1 MVAIMASGEALRAS
15 DLAAARALLR
25 SGSRSFYLAS
35 LLLPQHMRD
44 DATALYAF
52 CRLADDA
59 VDLPGDS
66 ALAIVQLQAQL
77 DRIYSGRPAP
87 MPVERLL
94 AHAVQQRIPRAL
106 LDALL
111 EGFAWDAAG
120 RRYQSLADLHA
131 YAARVAG
138 SVGAMMTLLLGVRA
152 PGVLARACDLGI
164 AMQLTNI
171 ARDVGQDARLGR
183 IYLPLGWLRE
193 AGIDPE
199 SWLAKPEFTP
209 ALAQVIE
216 RLLVAADEL
225 YARSTSGI
233 EHLPVFARP
242 GVHAARLLYAEIGH
256 ELRRQG
262 HDAIHRRARVGVRR
276 KLTLLGSAL
285 RAALAVGHDSF
296 AAPVEAAQ
304 FLVNAAG
311 SGLELSRRAVVPAA
325 VARTPQQGRVEW
337 LIDLF
342 ERLERIG
349 AV

>member
-1 MVAIMASGEALRAS
+1 MVAVMASGEPLRAS

-35 LLLPQHMRD
+35 LLLPQRMRD

-59 VDLPGDS
+59 VDLPGDG
-66 ALAIVQLQAQL
+66 ALAIAQLQAQL

-87 MPVERLL
+87 LPVERLL
-94 AHAVQQRIPRAL
+94 ARTVQQQRIPRAL

-120 RRYQSLADLHA
+120 RRYETLADLHA

-199 SWLAKPEFTP
+199 TWLAKPEFTP

-216 RLLVAADEL
+216 RLLAAADEL
-225 YARSTSGI
+225 YARSASGI
-233 EHLPVFARP
+233 EHLPAFARP

-262 HDAIHRRARVGVRR
+262 HDAIHWRARVGARR
-276 KLTLLGSAL
+276 KLVLLGGAL
-285 RAALAVGHDSF
+285 RAALAVSAQGF

-311 SGLELSRRAVVPAA
+311 NGAELPRRALPSAA
-325 VARTPQQGRVEW
+325 VARAPQQGRVEW

-342 ERLERIG
+342 ERLER
-349 AV
+349 AA